1 MPVSVPV
8 SSTMMMFP
16 HGQRS
21 FNGSENDLHLN
32 YNTIGGGQRPQVYS
46 GGVRYSPDGGPRAMA
61 GDTEAEI
68 QMYKTRVI
76 YHSGGQD
83 QPDHEA
89 SV

>member
-1 MPVSVPV
+1 
-8 SSTMMMFP
+8 MMMFP
-16 HGQRS
+16 QGQRN

-32 YNTIGGGQRPQVYS
+32 YNTIGGQRQQMFT

-83 QPDHEA
+83 QDHEA

>member
-1 MPVSVPV
+1 MY
-8 SSTMMMFP
+8 T
-16 HGQRS
+16 GA
-21 FNGSENDLHLN
+21 
-32 YNTIGGGQRPQVYS
+32 
-46 GGVRYSPDGGPRAMA
+46 VRYSPDGGPRVM

-83 QPDHEA
+83 QDHEA